1 MSVFSRKP
9 KGKPNLKVIEKDI
22 KKVVEDFE
30 QEIKSK
36 RYASVHRRTFPL
48 KKISFIIILGIIV
61 FLLFY
66 EPFWH
71 WSNSY
76 YIGSDERK
84 FLLNFCET
92 VKLDCKITLY
102 DDGILLSVK
111 KEKKLLHNA
120 TISSCQGFD
129 RINESEFLFFNC
141 DISPY
146 SNHYD
151 ILIYYLNP
159 VSDLMHLSRG
169 EAKKFREIGWL
180 NIRK

>member
-1 MSVFSRKP
+1 MSVFSK
-9 KGKPNLKVIEKDI
+9 KSKSKPNLSTIEKDVKKI
-22 KKVVEDFE
+22 AENLNKEKKV
-30 QEIKSK
+30 
-36 RYASVHRRTFPL
+36 
-48 KKISFIIILGIIV
+48 KKHSHPHKWAFLLTKIFFIIILGVIV

-71 WSNSY
+71 RSNSY
-76 YIGSDERK
+76 NIGSDERK
-84 FLLNFCET
+84 FLLNSCET
-92 VKLDCKITLY
+92 VKFDCKITLR
-102 DDGILLSVK
+102 DDNILLSVK
-111 KEKKLLHNA
+111 NELKLLHNA

-129 RINESEFLFFNC
+129 RINENEFLFFNC
-141 DISPY
+141 AISPY
-146 SNHYD
+146 SSHYN